1 MAVITA
7 APHIS
12 LETCQL
18 WRHTCYYKHVTRHT
32 CYCRHVLLLPP
43 TAQWPSKGVRRSS
56 LLLMSIWVS
65 FPVLIPETS
74 EQVIRYDCL
83 TPRTSPLCTV
93 GLDVRCEDYSLELQ
107 CLDTSYQY
115 TQPDVTDFTS
125 VLCFVSRHFTTSIL
139 RALAC
144 QPISTWTYLF
154 KLSVWNNQMGPILNL
169 LWRISLHSAPHSDK
183 LGGQ

>member
-83 TPRTSPLCTV
+83 TPVKVHCGEWGTGHHYIGARRGWRDQGVICNIL
-93 GLDVRCEDYSLELQ
+93 LQ
-107 CLDTSYQY
+107 NFSD
-115 TQPDVTDFTS
+115 
-125 VLCFVSRHFTTSIL
+125 I
-139 RALAC
+139 
-144 QPISTWTYLF
+144 
-154 KLSVWNNQMGPILNL
+154 
-169 LWRISLHSAPHSDK
+169 SDK
-183 LGGQ
+183 SISNTNRIRIKLLSNNNFSLVAINNPLTLRKYCAETFLHYCREQ